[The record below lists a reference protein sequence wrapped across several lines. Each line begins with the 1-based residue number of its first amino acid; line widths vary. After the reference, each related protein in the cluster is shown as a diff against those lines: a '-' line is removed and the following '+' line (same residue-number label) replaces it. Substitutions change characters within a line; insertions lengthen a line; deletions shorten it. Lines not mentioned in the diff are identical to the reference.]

1 MIIRATFHDNDF
13 ERPLISFFSRGLY
26 GALRWA
32 NKELGDKENPTT
44 DELLLYKETSILIDK
59 YLRMIQDEKEFSDK
73 DKDQLKVLLEK
84 AYNTYLTNLYSENAE
99 YLIKSLDISLIDKV
113 EDKWENG
120 EVLYYFPMHDKYI
133 VM

>member
-1 MIIRATFHDNDF
+1 MIIRVTFHDNDF
-13 ERPLISFFSRGLY
+13 ERPLISFFSKGLY

-32 NKELGDKENPTT
+32 NKELRDKEDPTPN
-44 DELLLYKETSILIDK
+44 ELLLYKETSILIDK
-59 YLRMIQDEKEFSDK
+59 YLSMIQDEKEFSIEDK
-73 DKDQLKVLLEK
+73 SQLKALIEK
-84 AYNTYLTNLYSENAE
+84 AFKLYLNTLYQESAE

>member
-1 MIIRATFHDNDF
+1 MIIRVTFHDNDF
-13 ERPLISFFSRGLY
+13 ERPLIGFFSRGLY

-32 NKELGDKENPTT
+32 NKELGDKEDPTT

-59 YLRMIQDEKEFSDK
+59 YLRMIQDEKEFSIEDK
-73 DKDQLKVLLEK
+73 SQLKALIERAFKL
-84 AYNTYLTNLYSENAE
+84 YLNTLYQESAE

>member
-1 MIIRATFHDNDF
+1 MIIRVTFHDNDF
-13 ERPLISFFSRGLY
+13 ERPLISFFSKGLY
-26 GALRWA
+26 GALGWA
-32 NKELGDKENPTT
+32 NKELRDKEDPTSN
-44 DELLLYKETSILIDK
+44 ELLLYKETSILIDK
-59 YLRMIQDEKEFSDK
+59 YLSMIQDEKEFSIEDK
-73 DKDQLKVLLEK
+73 SQLKALIEK
-84 AYNTYLTNLYSENAE
+84 AFKLYLNTLYQESTE

>member
-1 MIIRATFHDNDF
+1 MIIRVTFHDNDF
-13 ERPLISFFSRGLY
+13 ERPLIGFFSRGLY

-59 YLRMIQDEKEFSDK
+59 YLRMIQDEKEFSAK

-84 AYNTYLTNLYSENAE
+84 AYNAYLTNLHSENAE
-99 YLIKSLDISLIDKV
+99 YLIKSLDISLIGLL
-113 EDKWENG
+113 NS
-120 EVLYYFPMHDKYI
+120 
-133 VM
+133 

>member
-1 MIIRATFHDNDF
+1 MIIRVTFHDNDF
-13 ERPLISFFSRGLY
+13 ERPLIGFFSKGLY
-26 GALRWA
+26 GALGWA
-32 NKELGDKENPTT
+32 NKELRGKEDPTPN
-44 DELLLYKETSILIDK
+44 ELLLYKETSILIDK
-59 YLRMIQDEKEFSDK
+59 YLGMIQDEKEFSIEDK
-73 DKDQLKVLLEK
+73 SQLKALIEK
-84 AYNTYLTNLYSENAE
+84 AFKLYLNTLYQESAE

>member
-1 MIIRATFHDNDF
+1 MIIRVTFHDNDF
-13 ERPLISFFSRGLY
+13 ERLLIGFFSKGLY
-26 GALRWA
+26 GALGWA
-32 NKELGDKENPTT
+32 NKELRDKEDPTPN
-44 DELLLYKETSILIDK
+44 ELLLYKETSILIDK
-59 YLRMIQDEKEFSDK
+59 YLSMIQDEKEFSIEDK
-73 DKDQLKVLLEK
+73 SQLKALIEK
-84 AYNTYLTNLYSENAE
+84 AFKLYLNTLYQESAE